1 MCENIF
7 HLTRAK
13 KICKAVLA
21 CIIVPSMLL
30 GIAGCGES
38 SQSSKTPTQPKKEV
52 KQIKV
57 VSTLE
62 SWASLARE
70 IGGNDVEVQ
79 SIISNPDTDMSTFK
93 PSSKDLQK
101 LYSAQVVVSNGAGY
115 DSWVAKHTSKSSE
128 IVNAASTVGAL
139 NGDNPYLW
147 FSKDARNEMASS
159 ICNAFSK
166 VLPSKKKVFAKRLDA
181 VKSQENKLDEYLSNF
196 AKSHK
201 KFKYASINPVL
212 FWLMSDM
219 GISDS
224 APKAYAKQVAQG
236 EEVDKANI
244 DEFQKLI
251 EERKF
256 DVLISNSQ
264 RKGDD
269 ISILTGTAGR
279 SYTSVMWVNELMP
292 TYATDLRKWVM
303 KICED
308 IDNASKTTTDMR
320 KDLAKQEAD
329 QKKPITE
336 KPTVSQPDPS
346 RSNEGQQDPGKQA
359 RAQRAIDLFYL
370 PTAHTAL

>member
-21 CIIVPSMLL
+21 CIIVPSMLI
-30 GIAGCGES
+30 GIAGCGAS
-38 SQSSKTPTQPKKEV
+38 SQSSKAPTQPKKEV

-79 SIISNPDTDMSTFK
+79 SIITNPDTDISAFK

-115 DSWVAKHTSKSSE
+115 DSWIAKHTSKSSE

-166 VLPSKKKVFAKRLDA
+166 VLPSKKKVFAK
-181 VKSQENKLDEYLSNF
+181 
-196 AKSHK
+196 SHK

-224 APKAYAKQVAQG
+224 APKAYAQQVAQG
-236 EEVDKANI
+236 DEVDKANI

-264 RKGDD
+264 RKGED

-336 KPTVSQPDPS
+336 KPTVSQPDPN
-346 RSNEGQQDPGKQA
+346 RSNEGQQDPGK
-359 RAQRAIDLFYL
+359 
-370 PTAHTAL
+370 